1 MGAKELV
8 GKSGDIGDAYWKRTG
23 KGRKRPWLRLQEEEQ
38 GSEWMV
44 SAHVAQ
50 FKCVLG
56 LLLGAGSE
64 RRKMIMGVEGA
75 VVSKGQVGG
84 DHVSRSLIE
93 EGGTGEQ

>member
-44 SAHVAQ
+44 SAHAAQ

-56 LLLGAGSE
+56 SFLGQE
-64 RRKMIMGVEGA
+64 R
-75 VVSKGQVGG
+75 
-84 DHVSRSLIE
+84 
-93 EGGTGEQ
+93 T